1 MKICPKCQKIYA
13 DEGLNFCLEDGTVL
27 SQKNDT
33 RESLP
38 ETVLI
43 NQPRGTNP
51 NQSFGNQ
58 YNQTDN
64 LVNPPNYSMQPEKK
78 SSKTWLWAVG
88 VLGLVILVC
97 GGGFVGMMAWVA
109 TLDTNSNTIANTN
122 SVNTNSAVN
131 RKISGSPS
139 PVASPKTVVSDYRTD
154 VQTIELK
161 GWVKEPTTF
170 GTTEYEDNEF
180 IIGSIEKGFY
190 YVLVAPEQYKT
201 ESANTRVSVRN
212 VADASTSLGFGLIVH
227 SNPSPLIKDYAFLID
242 SVKKKYRVV
251 RHAPQKETTVTNWT
265 DFAAINGGTENNIL
279 EVRDNDGKMDFYIN
293 GELATSVKNT
303 DGYKGGVAGIYSGD
317 ALKAAFSDFEIR
329 K

>member
-13 DEGLNFCLEDGTVL
+13 DEGLNFCLEDGAVL
-27 SQKNDT
+27 TQKNDT

-43 NQPRGTNP
+43 NQPRSTNP

-58 YNQTDN
+58 FNQTDN
-64 LVNPPNYSMQPEKK
+64 LSNAPTDSMQPKK
-78 SSKTWLWAVG
+78 SSKNWLWAVG

-109 TLDTNSNTIANTN
+109 KLDTNTNVRANTN
-122 SVNTNSAVN
+122 SAANK
-131 RKISGSPS
+131 KISINSS
-139 PVASPKTVVSDYRTD
+139 PVASPKTVASDDRTD
-154 VQTIELK
+154 VQTVELK
-161 GWVKEPTTF
+161 GWVKEPSTF
-170 GTTEYEDNEF
+170 GTTEYENEEF

-212 VADASTSLGFGLIVH
+212 IEDASTNLGFGLIVH

-251 RHAPQKETTVTNWT
+251 RHAPQQETKVEDWT
-265 DFAAINGGTENNIL
+265 DFAAIKGGTEKNIL
-279 EVRDNDGKMDFYIN
+279 EVRDNDGKMNFYIN
-293 GELATSVKNT
+293 GELATTIKNT